1 MQKQSEPQRLW
12 ELFWAFLKIGSFT
25 FGGGLAM
32 LPLIH
37 KEVVDNRKWLADKE
51 MVDILAISQSVPGV
65 IAINSA
71 IFVGHRVK
79 GVSGAVAAAIG
90 VTLPAFLSIILILL
104 VLTNLRQ
111 NPYVDKAFAGIRAA
125 SAALILLS
133 GIKLGQ
139 SILKERSGYG
149 IAIVSFIAIAV
160 LNISAVW
167 AIIFGGMAG
176 FILYR
181 NGERS
186 H

>member
-1 MQKQSEPQRLW
+1 MPKQSEPRSLW
-12 ELFWAFLKIGSFT
+12 ELFRVFLKIGSFT

-32 LPLIH
+32 LPLIYR
-37 KEVVDNRKWLADKE
+37 EVVDNRKWLGDQE

-71 IFVGHRVK
+71 IFVGHRVR
-79 GVSGAVAAAIG
+79 GVAGAVAAAIG

-133 GIKLGQ
+133 GIKLGR
-139 SILKERSGYG
+139 SILKERSGYV
-149 IAIVSFIAIAV
+149 IAAVSFIAIAV

-181 NGERS
+181 NNERGR
-186 H
+186 

>member
-1 MQKQSEPQRLW
+1 MQKQSEPQGLW

-32 LPLIH
+32 LPLIR
-37 KEVVDNRKWLADKE
+37 KEVVENRKWLGDEE

-71 IFVGHRVK
+71 IFVGHRVR
-79 GVSGAVAAAIG
+79 GIGGAVAAAIG

-104 VLTNLRQ
+104 VLTNLKR
-111 NPYVDKAFAGIRAA
+111 NPYVDKAFTGIRAA

-139 SILKERSGYG
+139 SILKERSGYVIAG
-149 IAIVSFIAIAV
+149 VSFLAIVI

-167 AIIFGGMAG
+167 AVIFGGLAG

-181 NGERS
+181 NCERS
-186 H
+186 R